1 MERQILWSAEGEP
14 GLEHLRL
21 SQQDNRVAANGMII
35 GVVDEQPFRLHY
47 EVQCDSH
54 YRFLMVRVNLFVPLY
69 RTLLLTVDADGFW
82 RTSSSDMPLAQLQGC
97 IDIDIS
103 ATPFTNTLPI
113 RRLGLN
119 PGETAEIKVAYI
131 AIPALQI
138 SAASQ
143 RYTCLARQADS
154 GLYRFESPADTFTA
168 DIQVDP
174 DGLVVEYPGLF
185 HRVWAG

>member
-1 MERQILWSAEGEP
+1 MERQILWSSEEKP

-21 SQQDNRVAANGMII
+21 SQTDSLVAANGMVI
-35 GVVDEQPFRLHY
+35 GVADEQPFRLHY
-47 EVQCDSH
+47 EVQCDAQ
-54 YRFLMVRVNLFVPLY
+54 YRFLMVRVNLFVPTY

-82 RTSSSDMPLAQLQGC
+82 RTSSSDMPLAKLQDC
-97 IDIDIS
+97 VDIDIS

-113 RRLGLN
+113 CRLGLS

-131 AIPALQI
+131 AIPSLQI
-138 SAASQ
+138 SAATQ
-143 RYTCLARQADS
+143 RYTYLARQADYS
-154 GLYRFESPADTFTA
+154 LYRFESPADNFTA

-185 HRVWAG
+185 RRVWAG